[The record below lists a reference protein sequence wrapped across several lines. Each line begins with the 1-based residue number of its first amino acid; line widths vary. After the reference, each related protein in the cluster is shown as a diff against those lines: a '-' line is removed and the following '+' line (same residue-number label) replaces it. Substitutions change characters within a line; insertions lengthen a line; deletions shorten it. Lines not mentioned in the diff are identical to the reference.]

1 MDRKSVKAD
10 AGFTHADS
18 VNALD
23 KLSEFESITVTLWL
37 MPSKS
42 NALPV
47 TPVVHCGPLTRVPLF
62 PLPEES
68 FAVVPDPSSKFQ

>member
-1 MDRKSVKAD
+1 MERKSVKGEV
-10 AGFTHADS
+10 GFTHADS

-23 KLSEFESITVTLWL
+23 KLREFESITVTLWL
-37 MPSKS
+37 MPSNS

-47 TPVVHCGPLTRVPLF
+47 TPVVHCGPLTRVPVL

-68 FAVVPDPSSKFQ
+68 FAVVPDPSSNFQ